1 METGTKTAESTY
13 EFRFYPGVDKA
24 HTGSFE
30 ILGKQYL
37 TVSVFTILREVDS
50 WWVVWWSINILYLM
64 MY

>member
-13 EFRFYPGVDKA
+13 EFRFYQGVDKA

-37 TVSVFTILREVDS
+37 TVSVFT
-50 WWVVWWSINILYLM
+50 M
-64 MY
+64 